1 MIPKMTLNNIR
12 FNLISN
18 NVEGLQI
25 SKKYLK
31 LFEDFKDKIF
41 PNGIVFLREKSSIRE
56 NEIQWKNNFRGNFC
70 FSHVVQTLV
79 LIAFFGTKR
88 FTVKKKTEYRNRR
101 ILILEALHD
110 GSEFILIN
118 FCNAN
123 TECMNNLK
131 LF

>member
-1 MIPKMTLNNIR
+1 MIPKMTLNNIK

-70 FSHVVQTLV
+70 FSHGRSNSCSHCL
-79 LIAFFGTKR
+79 LR
-88 FTVKKKTEYRNRR
+88 YKTFHCEEENR
-101 ILILEALHD
+101 I
-110 GSEFILIN
+110 
-118 FCNAN
+118 
-123 TECMNNLK
+123 
-131 LF
+131 

>member
-1 MIPKMTLNNIR
+1 MR
-12 FNLISN
+12 FN
-18 NVEGLQI
+18 G
-25 SKKYLK
+25 
-31 LFEDFKDKIF
+31 KIILGVIF
-41 PNGIVFLREKSSIRE
+41 V
-56 NEIQWKNNFRGNFC
+56 
-70 FSHVVQTLV
+70 SHMVVQTLV

-101 ILILEALHD
+101 ILILEALLD

-123 TECMNNLK
+123 TECLNNLK